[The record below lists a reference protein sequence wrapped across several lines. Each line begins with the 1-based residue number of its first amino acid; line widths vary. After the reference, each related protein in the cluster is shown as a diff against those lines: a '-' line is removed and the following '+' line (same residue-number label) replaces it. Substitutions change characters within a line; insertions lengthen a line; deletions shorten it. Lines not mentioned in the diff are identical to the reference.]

1 MHTLLVDDEPL
12 ARNELAYLLKQCSE
26 IDSIVEAESIEEAL
40 EKMLYQA
47 VDLIFLDIHLTNE
60 SGLSLADKVNQM
72 KKPPLII
79 FATAYD
85 EYAVKAF
92 ELNAQDYVLKPFEL
106 ARIQQAVTKAYQLV
120 DSSKEKTQEGSVS
133 LFTPLPIQVEECIY
147 MIKQQEIIALEV
159 ENGLT
164 TLYTNQRDY
173 QTREPLSTIEK
184 KLSPPHFMRVH
195 RSYVV
200 RLDAIQEIQPW
211 FNHTV
216 QVTMENQLKIPVS
229 RSYIKEFKERMGL

>member
-1 MHTLLVDDEPL
+1 MHTLLVDDETL
-12 ARNELAYLLKQCSE
+12 ARNELSYLLKQCPE

-40 EKMLYQA
+40 EKMLYQS

-60 SGLSLADKVNQM
+60 SGLSLADKVNQL
-72 KKPPLII
+72 KKPPVLI

-106 ARIQQAVTKAYQLV
+106 TRIQQAVTKAYQHV
-120 DSSKEKTQEGSVS
+120 ESSKEKIKEVPVS
-133 LFTPLPIQVEECIY
+133 FLTPLPIQVEEHIY
-147 MIKQQEIIALEV
+147 MIKQQEIVALEV

-164 TLYTNQRDY
+164 TLYTRQRDY
-173 QTREPLSTIEK
+173 QTREALSTIEK
-184 KLSPPHFMRVH
+184 KLSPSHFMRVH